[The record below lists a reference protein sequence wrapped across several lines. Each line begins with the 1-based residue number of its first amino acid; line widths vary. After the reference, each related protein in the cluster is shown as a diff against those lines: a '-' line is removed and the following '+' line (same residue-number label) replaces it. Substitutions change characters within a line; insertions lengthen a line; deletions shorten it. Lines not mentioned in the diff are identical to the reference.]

1 MAQKGEVVEVHMF
14 DTLREFEIV
23 MLSGAECGEVEQ
35 RPPFYLPAHL
45 NACPVLNGKTK
56 WAEVKH

>member
-1 MAQKGEVVEVHMF
+1 MEVHMF